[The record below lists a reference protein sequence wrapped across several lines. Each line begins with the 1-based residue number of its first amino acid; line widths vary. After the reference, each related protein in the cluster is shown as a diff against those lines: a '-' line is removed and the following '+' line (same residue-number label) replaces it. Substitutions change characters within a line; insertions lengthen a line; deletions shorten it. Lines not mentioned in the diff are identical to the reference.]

1 MGELCRSSLIP
12 ILLISRSELMRV
24 ILQDGSLRFTVSEQR
39 YSESSK
45 HDHSVELC
53 SPALNQL
60 LADYALDQAQGK
72 KGRWEREKVRGWVE
86 KLVEFGEGLVEQ
98 QEADEEESDEVAS
111 GLVLVSLSS
120 SLCRVRR

>member
-1 MGELCRSSLIP
+1 
-12 ILLISRSELMRV
+12 
-24 ILQDGSLRFTVSEQR
+24 
-39 YSESSK
+39 
-45 HDHSVELC
+45 
-53 SPALNQL
+53 LNQL

-86 KLVEFGEGLVEQ
+86 KLIEFGEGLVEQ

>member
-1 MGELCRSSLIP
+1 
-12 ILLISRSELMRV
+12 MRV
-24 ILQDGSLRFTVSEQR
+24 VLQDGSLRFTVSEQR